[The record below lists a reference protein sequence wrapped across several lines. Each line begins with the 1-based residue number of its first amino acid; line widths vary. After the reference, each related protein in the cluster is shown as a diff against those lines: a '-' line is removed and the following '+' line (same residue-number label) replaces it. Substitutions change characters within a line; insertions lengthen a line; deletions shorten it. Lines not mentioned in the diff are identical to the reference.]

1 MGQMPATPLR
11 LVLFDLDDTLCD
23 YAGARAER
31 LGIALGQALAT
42 VRARAHRTTGAL
54 GDEPVSPVGRPP
66 DLAALIAASIAIHP
80 HGADHFGDL
89 LRPYGVTS
97 DGAALASAWYRAN
110 RFHGLKLFPDAV
122 ATLDAVR
129 AALPTAR
136 LGLITNGP
144 AEVQRAKLELL
155 GIGPLLDFVLIS
167 GEFGV
172 EKPDPAIF
180 REALRRGQAAPD
192 QAVFVGDSPDHD
204 VAGARAAGIRAVWLN
219 RTGRPWSLPA
229 PPPEDEVRDLA
240 AFLALLR
247 R

>member
-1 MGQMPATPLR
+1 MNQASVPPLR

-31 LGIALGQALAT
+31 LGIAFGRALAT
-42 VRARAHRTTGAL
+42 VQARADRATGAL
-54 GDEPVSPVGRPP
+54 GGEPAAPFGQTA
-66 DLAALIAASIAIHP
+66 DLSALIAASIAIHP

-89 LRPYGVTS
+89 LRPYGVTA

-122 ATLDAVR
+122 ATIEAIR
-129 AALPTAR
+129 GALPTAR
-136 LGLITNGP
+136 VGLITNGP
-144 AEVQRAKLELL
+144 AEVQRAKLTLL
-155 GIGPLLDFVLIS
+155 GIDPHLDFALVS

-180 REALRRGQAAPD
+180 REALRRGAATPHE
-192 QAVFVGDSPDHD
+192 AIFIGDSPDHD
-204 VAGARAAGIRAVWLN
+204 VAGARAAGIRAVWIN
-219 RTGRPWSLPA
+219 RAGRPWPLSAPA
-229 PPPEDEVRDLA
+229 PDDEVPDLA